1 MRRRKPAMR
10 ANRPKN
16 FGSML
21 LVSAVVF
28 MILMV
33 LLINSQR
40 LKEKRAEY
48 EKKHDYLMEQIEEEN
63 KRTEDIEEYR
73 KYMHTLEYIEKMA
86 KEKLGLVHKDEIIIE
101 AED

>member
-1 MRRRKPAMR
+1 
-10 ANRPKN
+10 
-16 FGSML
+16 ML

-48 EKKHDYLMEQIEEEN
+48 EKKHEYLLEQIEDEN
-63 KRTEDIEEYR
+63 RRTEEIEEYR